1 MAEPLMPPVSSRE
14 EFENRL
20 LAVLLDGGEL
30 TSDQVRRAKVSQRT
44 EGRSL
49 PQVLIDLNLVA
60 VDAMLG
66 LVSATLKLPSVDLSA
81 TPGDASVLDLVPR
94 QLAFESQA
102 IPMFAVG
109 RELTV
114 ATHEPYELSK
124 LDSLR
129 FATGMTILPVFALE
143 NDIAQQLVAC
153 YGDYDS
159 SFDPFAIEFEQVDA
173 ADDSLSLDAEVEL
186 DRPIVRLVNL
196 ILSSCIGEGA
206 SDIHLEP
213 QDKCMRVRSR
223 IDGLMRMKPYEIP
236 REAESG
242 VVVRIKILSKL
253 DISEKRRPQDGKIQ
267 LRFEGRQI
275 DIRVSTFP
283 SVHGEKIV
291 MRILDKEKSNF
302 ELDSIGMRAPVLKG
316 WRRRL
321 ESLEGILLV
330 TGPTGSG
337 KSSTLYATLRH
348 LKRPE
353 VNIVT
358 LEDPVEYELEGITQ
372 GQVHPAAGFT
382 FASGLRAIL
391 RQDPDIVLVGEIRDG
406 ETAEIASRAAITG
419 HLVLATLHTNSAP
432 AAVTR
437 LIDLGLDPFL
447 VGSALRGVLAQRL
460 VRRVCQACA
469 SERAM
474 DDFELKEFAGWLE
487 RGAKIREGQ
496 GCSACGDTGFAGRTG
511 VHELLVVDSELRE
524 LISSRPSEP
533 AILEAVTA
541 KGFEPLWVDG
551 VEKIKAGETTPR
563 EVLRV
568 APRSERS
575 S

>member
-1 MAEPLMPPVSSRE
+1 V
-14 EFENRL
+14 
-20 LAVLLDGGEL
+20 
-30 TSDQVRRAKVSQRT
+30 QRT
-44 EGRSL
+44 QRLSL
-49 PQVLIDLNLVA
+49 SQVL
-60 VDAMLG
+60 
-66 LVSATLKLPSVDLSA
+66 VDLSLVEGAAMLALVSETLQVPAVDLKA

-94 QLAFESQA
+94 QLAFESKV
-102 IPMFAVG
+102 IPLFAVG

-114 ATHEPYELSK
+114 VTHEPYELAK
-124 LDSLR
+124 LDALR

-143 NDIAQQLVAC
+143 NDISRQLVAC
-153 YGDYDS
+153 YGEYDPN
-159 SFDPFAIEFEQVDA
+159 FDPYTIEYEHI
-173 ADDSLSLDAEVEL
+173 DDSEDGLSLDAEVGL

-196 ILSSCIGEGA
+196 ILASCIKEGA

-213 QDKCMRVRSR
+213 QSACMRVRSR
-223 IDGLMRMKPYEIP
+223 VDGLMRLKPYEIP
-236 REAESG
+236 RDAEAG
-242 VVVRIKILSKL
+242 VVVRVKILSKL

-267 LRFEGRQI
+267 LRFEGRRI

-283 SVHGEKIV
+283 SIHGEKIV

-302 ELDSIGMRAPVLKG
+302 ELDSIGMLAPVLGG
-316 WRRRL
+316 WRRCL
-321 ESLEGILLV
+321 EGLEGILLV

-358 LEDPVEYELEGITQ
+358 LEDPVEYELDGITQ
-372 GQVHPAAGFT
+372 GQVHLAAGFT

-460 VRRVCQACA
+460 VRRVCRQCA
-469 SERAM
+469 VEREP
-474 DDFELKEFAGWLE
+474 DTFERQEFSGWLE
-487 RGAKIREGQ
+487 ETDKVRVGQ
-496 GCSACGDTGFAGRTG
+496 GCSACGETGFAGRTG
-511 VHELLVVDSELRE
+511 VHELLVIDSEIRE
-524 LISSRPSEP
+524 LISGRPSEP
-533 AILEAVTA
+533 AILELARA
-541 KGFEPLWVDG
+541 KGYQPLWSDG
-551 VEKIKAGETTPR
+551 VAKIRAGETTPR

-568 APRSERS
+568 APRSEGGA
-575 S
+575 